1 MFKIKDLDQIY
12 KINQASTC
20 MDSHGALFVVENIT
34 EGNMQHS
41 SLANSER
48 SELTVKFARKARR
61 VK

>member
-1 MFKIKDLDQIY
+1 
-12 KINQASTC
+12 

-48 SELTVKFARKARR
+48 SKSTAKICQEGKEGEIGRQ
-61 VK
+61 

>member
-1 MFKIKDLDQIY
+1 
-12 KINQASTC
+12 

-48 SELTVKFARKARR
+48 SESTVKLARKARR